1 MSCRR
6 IRRELLWL
14 VRFGDFDAGSA
25 PHLEHLAGCQGCR
38 DEVGLDR
45 ALVRQLRTAL
55 AERIGDASPSPSAWE
70 GVMAR
75 MAQPESTFRRPWSS
89 RLAAFLR
96 AGSAMAGASLAL
108 MLALNLE
115 LAPIGSIP
123 APESTDPE
131 VITATTQAGR
141 GAGMRPWEGRTPA
154 AGTGLIREEGSTI
167 VWMPTPAE
175 QLPLARSNP
184 SAPAGE
190 DIVIAPT
197 VDPADAPAD
206 GGPAVVINLVPSD
219 AATMSGSNVT
229 DESDEPDD
237 QPAAPAAPP
246 AGGPS

>member
-55 AERIGDASPSPSAWE
+55 AARIGDASPSPSAWE
-70 GVMAR
+70 GVLAR
-75 MAQPESTFRRPWSS
+75 MAQPEPNFGRPWSA

-108 MLALNLE
+108 VLALNLE

-131 VITATTQAGR
+131 VVSATTSAGR
-141 GAGMRPWEGRTPA
+141 GAGLRHWEGRAPA
-154 AGTGLIREEGSTI
+154 AGTGPVREDDSTI
-167 VWMPTPAE
+167 VWTPTPSE
-175 QLPLARSNP
+175 QLPLGRTTLTATSRDDIDA
-184 SAPAGE
+184 APA
-190 DIVIAPT
+190 T
-197 VDPADAPAD
+197 DPADVPAD
-206 GGPAVVINLVPSD
+206 GGPAVVLNLVPVD
-219 AATMSGSNVT
+219 AATLSGTNAAGRSA
-229 DESDEPDD
+229 ESDD